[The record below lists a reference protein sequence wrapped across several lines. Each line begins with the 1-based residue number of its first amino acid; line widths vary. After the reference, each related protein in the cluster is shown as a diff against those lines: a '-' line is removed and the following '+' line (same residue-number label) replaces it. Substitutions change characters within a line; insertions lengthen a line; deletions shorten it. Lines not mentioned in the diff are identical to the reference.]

1 MFVFRY
7 IVITNLVVVNRLGI
21 AGMVLFLCLG
31 GKCDFGLFIYFWL
44 VIELGFQLFVKYNL
58 LFVWRGR

>member
-7 IVITNLVVVNRLGI
+7 IIIVNLVVVKRLGL
-21 AGMVLFLCLG
+21 AGMIFSISLGEKCEFVLL
-31 GKCDFGLFIYFWL
+31 INFWL
-44 VIELGFQLFVKYNL
+44 VIELGFQLFMKWNL